1 VTGTVSNPSWPV
13 DPERKMQKK
22 KPVNVDRRNPNETN
36 ETSARAQ
43 AELQR
48 GAAAGAGRVST
59 PNPNANTEPG
69 RPLKP
74 SEMGESS
81 WIGSFNFNA
90 LLGYKQEEQA
100 PFTGEPARN
109 SLTQP
114 PVGYQTP
121 SPQYPYGIN
130 PNNKQVQQPIPN
142 IMDRGAEVSR

>member
-1 VTGTVSNPSWPV
+1 VNNPAWPV
-13 DPERKMQKK
+13 DPERKKK

-36 ETSARAQ
+36 ETNARAQ

-48 GAAAGAGRVST
+48 GTAAAGTGRVT
-59 PNPNANTEPG
+59 APNPNANTEPG

-74 SEMGESS
+74 SEMGDNGGS

-90 LLGYKQEEQA
+90 LLGYKQEEQGQ
-100 PFTGEPARN
+100 FTGEPPRN
-109 SLTQP
+109 SLTMP

-130 PNNKQVQQPIPN
+130 PSNKPAKPLGN
-142 IMDRGAEVSR
+142 IMDRSAESGR